1 MLDLTVTDKLN
12 IRVCLKNEIHSEI
25 RHIRN
30 NRDLYGI
37 DYVKSVISRLREL
50 NHTLIKI
57 KY

>member
-1 MLDLTVTDKLN
+1 MLNLTVTDKLN
-12 IRVCLKNEIHSEI
+12 IRLCLKSEI
-25 RHIRN
+25 YRELKHLNN
-30 NRDLYGI
+30 NRDFYGI